1 MISKDYW
8 KHFYKSHSFDEPSQ
22 FAQFVLPRIKGNL
35 VDLGCGDGRDLHYFA
50 RHGITCYGV
59 DASNED
65 LFIIKQDVNSFIKEN
80 ESIDNVYTR
89 FFWHAIDHETQLNIL
104 KWAQK
109 NIFIEART
117 TLDQPKDLFGK
128 HQRNLVDVDQLVKD
142 LTETGFKIDYI
153 KQGYGMSRYFEED
166 PHLVRVIGHRVV

>member
-8 KHFYKSHSFDEPSQ
+8 KNFYKSHSFDEPSQ
-22 FAQFVLPRIKGNL
+22 FAQYVLPQLKGTL

-50 RHGITCYGV
+50 RHGIRAYGV

-65 LFIIKQDVNSFIKEN
+65 LFIIKQDVNAFIKEN
-80 ESIDNVYTR
+80 ESADNVYTR
-89 FFWHAIDHETQLNIL
+89 FFWHAIDHETQLAIL
-104 KWAQK
+104 NWTKK

-128 HQRNLVDVDQLVKD
+128 HDRNLVDVEQLIKD
-142 LTETGFKIDYI
+142 LTDTGFKIDHLN
-153 KQGYGMSRYFEED
+153 QGYGMSRYFEED
-166 PHLVRVIGHRVV
+166 PHLVRAIAHRVV